1 MNPPR
6 GPTKTDLDSMLNAL
20 YHRHRQPE
28 SINIPQPY
36 KLAYNANLLVTS
48 DATCNNNG
56 DGAFRYR
63 TQSE

>member
-20 YHRHRQPE
+20 YHHHRHRQPE

-36 KLAYNANLLVTS
+36 KLAYNANMLV
-48 DATCNNNG
+48 ATTTETEPF
-56 DGAFRYR
+56 DTARR
-63 TQSE
+63 VSRI